1 MSNLKRVGI
10 LLAIF
15 AVIILFSVS
24 YKGNDIQA
32 RAIVLG
38 VGVDLEEN
46 GDICVTAEIVSPGNG
61 GEQVGTF
68 SKTVTATGKTVAEA
82 LQQIAVKSGKETSLG
97 QMVLIVLGEDYFQT
111 DFSDTVDYFIRSDS
125 CKESAIICCCKGRAQ
140 QLMNYGDAISQ
151 SVSLSLAN
159 KLKGLAKEVAIPSC
173 DLLTYTRSQMELYK
187 TGFLNYV
194 TFEESPNT
202 STVNPEQKQ
211 GYFVAD
217 RVAVF
222 KANNLIGIL
231 DSQETKGFA
240 ILHNEVSGNVFAVT
254 DDEDKYLTLRANSK
268 SVDLKQTD
276 GVVSISVTLEVKL
289 ARTDSFG
296 AGGLF
301 TAKTESQITKQMLAQ
316 AKEQS
321 VELATLF
328 LQKQVRWNF
337 DILNIHEIFRQKY
350 GSVEEIKTLPMTE
363 IPVNLSVEVK
373 EK

>member
-1 MSNLKRVGI
+1 MNNLKRIGI

-15 AVIILFSVS
+15 LVLILFSVS

-38 VGVDLEEN
+38 VGVDLEDN

-68 SKTVTATGKTVAEA
+68 SKTVTATGTTVAEA

-97 QMVLIVLGEDYFQT
+97 QMVLIVLGEDYIHT

-140 QLMNYGDAISQ
+140 QLMNCGDAISQ

-159 KLKGLAKEVAIPSC
+159 KLKGLAKEVAIPSS
-173 DLLTYTRSQMELYK
+173 DLLSYTRSQMELYK

-194 TFEESPNT
+194 VFQESPNT
-202 STVNPEQKQ
+202 STVNPEQEQ

-217 RVAVF
+217 CVAVF
-222 KANNLIGIL
+222 RANNLIGIL
-231 DSQETKGFA
+231 DAQETKGFA

-254 DDEDKYLTLRANSK
+254 DEANKYLTLRANSK
-268 SVDLKQTD
+268 SVDVKQKD

-301 TAKTESQITKQMLAQ
+301 TAKTESEIPQQMLNQ

-328 LQKQVRWNF
+328 LQKQVQWNF

-350 GSVEEIKTLPMTE
+350 GSVEEIKTLPMKE
-363 IPVNLSVEVK
+363 IPIKLSVEVK